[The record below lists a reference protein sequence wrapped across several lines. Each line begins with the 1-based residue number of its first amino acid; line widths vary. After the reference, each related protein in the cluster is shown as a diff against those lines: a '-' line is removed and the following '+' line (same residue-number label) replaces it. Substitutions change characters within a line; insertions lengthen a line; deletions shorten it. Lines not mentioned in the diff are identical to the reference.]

1 MLSADRNQQIDG
13 RKSDLVRDRVLAML
27 EERQVGEAIPA
38 ERKLAADLGVSRPTL
53 RAVIDGLVRE
63 GMLLRRHG
71 SGTFV
76 ADRKLALPLTMTSF
90 SEDMTRRGMVP
101 GSRVLAF
108 DVTLAGAKLGNKLRV
123 SPSAEVY
130 TIRRLRLADDEPMA
144 IESLTVPRKLL
155 PDLGSKDLERASF
168 YTLLAQHG
176 VTIAAGVQTIEPT
189 VTSEQESEVLGVPLH
204 SPAFLFERVSESS
217 GEEVVEFVRSV
228 YRGDRY
234 RLISELRQPGR

>member
-1 MLSADRNQQIDG
+1 MLSADRNQQVDG

-53 RAVIDGLVRE
+53 RAVIDALVRE

-123 SPSAEVY
+123 S
-130 TIRRLRLADDEPMA
+130 
-144 IESLTVPRKLL
+144 
-155 PDLGSKDLERASF
+155 
-168 YTLLAQHG
+168 
-176 VTIAAGVQTIEPT
+176 
-189 VTSEQESEVLGVPLH
+189 
-204 SPAFLFERVSESS
+204 
-217 GEEVVEFVRSV
+217 
-228 YRGDRY
+228 
-234 RLISELRQPGR
+234 